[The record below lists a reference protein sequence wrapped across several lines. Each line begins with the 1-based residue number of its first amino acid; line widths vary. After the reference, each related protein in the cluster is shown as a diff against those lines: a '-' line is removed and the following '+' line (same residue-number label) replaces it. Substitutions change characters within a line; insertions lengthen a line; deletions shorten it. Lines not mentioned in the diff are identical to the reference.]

1 MKGATIV
8 PSINWSELTQ
18 VELIDHGSSTS
29 VFKAMFRGIG
39 VAVKAPKRGLSPT
52 QTAESTQELQL
63 EARMITRL
71 RHPNII
77 RCYGYGTVAVA
88 DEVVLFLVVEL
99 LDGGTLADRIQCKN
113 TSSATLKD
121 QTAAAEC
128 NTLASYPE
136 VLEASLSLARALE
149 YLHHA
154 ADSSNIFLHRDLKP
168 DNIGFT
174 EDGTLKLFD
183 FGLATQVQRV
193 VNPHAIWFDTEWAD
207 DAEVVTKILP
217 ESPSMKGG
225 NRKILPRLEGDTTG
239 AGASAGGGG
248 VGGGGTNLLVEIK
261 GGAGGESGGGMT
273 RLPRYMMT
281 GRTGSVRYMAPECAL
296 DQPYNENV
304 DVYSFSMVLWEM
316 LNKRKPFHQLNV
328 ETHRQ
333 LVCEEGQRPDIQR
346 HTPVNMAELLRAC
359 WHQDIDA
366 RPSFRLIVGQLTD
379 MHNTAIALSE
389 SSKSAS
395 QRSLRGRLSSI
406 LPKSLKGPRNSTR
419 ESRKHGHQRS
429 ASSTWF

>member
-1 MKGATIV
+1 
-8 PSINWSELTQ
+8 
-18 VELIDHGSSTS
+18 
-29 VFKAMFRGIG
+29 
-39 VAVKAPKRGLSPT
+39 
-52 QTAESTQELQL
+52 
-63 EARMITRL
+63 
-71 RHPNII
+71 
-77 RCYGYGTVAVA
+77 
-88 DEVVLFLVVEL
+88 
-99 LDGGTLADRIQCKN
+99 
-113 TSSATLKD
+113 
-121 QTAAAEC
+121 
-128 NTLASYPE
+128 
-136 VLEASLSLARALE
+136 
-149 YLHHA
+149 
-154 ADSSNIFLHRDLKP
+154 
-168 DNIGFT
+168 
-174 EDGTLKLFD
+174 
-183 FGLATQVQRV
+183 
-193 VNPHAIWFDTEWAD
+193 
-207 DAEVVTKILP
+207 
-217 ESPSMKGG
+217 
-225 NRKILPRLEGDTTG
+225 
-239 AGASAGGGG
+239 
-248 VGGGGTNLLVEIK
+248 
-261 GGAGGESGGGMT
+261 MT

-304 DVYSFSMVLWEM
+304 DVYSFSMVHFHHLSVPIHESAQCKPLTMLHFATKVLWEM

-406 LPKSLKGPRNSTR
+406 LPKSLKSPRNSTR
-419 ESRKHGHQRS
+419 ESRKPA